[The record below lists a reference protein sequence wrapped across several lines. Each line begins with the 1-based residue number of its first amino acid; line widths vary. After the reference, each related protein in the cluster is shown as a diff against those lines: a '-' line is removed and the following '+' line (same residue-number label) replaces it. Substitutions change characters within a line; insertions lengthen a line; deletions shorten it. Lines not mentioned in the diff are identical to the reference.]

1 MTKQDILDEVATSQW
16 QSEFSFTDNLDAV
29 VAHYRL

>member
-16 QSEFSFTDNLDAV
+16 QPVFTFTDNLDAV